1 MGELRDAEVCRSVFR
16 SHAPAIRGYVR
27 KICGSLADR
36 IADDVFQELAIA
48 VNQFGDRFRGQSEK
62 EALAWIYCI
71 ARRKKATLLRLNGRN
86 MTAVTFR
93 RVDSSRPGIRDDALP
108 SGLRTPSSHVGAEEM
123 NALLRAAC
131 DRLTSTQRAVVELY
145 DLEGVSMPD
154 VARLTGTTLAA
165 AYSARLRAIAALR
178 KDMVQWSSSSTR

>member
-1 MGELRDAEVCRSVFR
+1 MDDLRDAELCRSVFK

-27 KICGSLADR
+27 KICAGFADR
-36 IADDVFQELAIA
+36 LADDVCQELAIA
-48 VNQFGDRFRGQSEK
+48 VDQCADRFKGTTEK

-108 SGLRTPSSHVGAEEM
+108 SGLRTPSSYVGAEEM

-178 KDMVQWSSSSTR
+178 KDMLQWSSPSTQ